1 MDRGELAVLALL
13 LPAGFFA
20 RRRKI
25 ARPLLLM
32 VAIVSLAGCSAGRQ
46 IPDGGLTGAATP
58 TPSGTYTLHVSA
70 TSAGITRDIGLT
82 LIVQ

>member
-1 MDRGELAVLALL
+1 M
-13 LPAGFFA
+13 
-20 RRRKI
+20 
-25 ARPLLLM
+25 M
-32 VAIVSLAGCSAGRQ
+32 AIVSLAGCSAGRQ